1 MADLQAGADQPI
13 LSLTLAPKQDGVVA
27 ATNRQL
33 WHAQL
38 DPESLYPEATPAT
51 LFCPVWYEGY
61 DKPQYVWQSSSSNDS
76 YEPKFGLVPLIF
88 GTLKGAFY
96 SLLIGVPI
104 ALLAAIY
111 TSEFLAPRLKMVV
124 KPAIEMMA
132 SVPSVVLGFVA
143 GLVLAQFVEQV
154 LAAVTACAVTIPLAF
169 CLGAYFW
176 QLLPERL
183 TLILSRWRFAF
194 ILLVLPLGLG
204 GAALLGP
211 ALERLFFDGNLR
223 AWLDDRKR
231 PGTVG
236 AWLMLFL
243 PLSYVVVAFLSG
255 RLIVPHLRRLTVS
268 WSRTAIVLLDIS
280 KFLAGGLVAVLLALL
295 VAVVFDKVGFDPR
308 GSFLGGYSQ
317 RNALV
322 VGLAMG
328 FAIIPIIFTMA
339 EDAFSSIPDHL
350 RSGSLACG
358 ATRWQTAT
366 RIVIPTAMSGV
377 FSALMIGTGRAVG
390 ETMIMLMG
398 TGNTPLMDLNIFNG
412 FRTLA
417 ANIAVEMPEAAHD
430 STHWRVL
437 FLCGLVL
444 FAMTFVLNTAAEAV
458 RLRFRKRAYQL

>member
-76 YEPKFGLVPLIF
+76 YKPKFGLVPLIF

-169 CLGAYFW
+169 C
-176 QLLPERL
+176 
-183 TLILSRWRFAF
+183 
-194 ILLVLPLGLG
+194 
-204 GAALLGP
+204 
-211 ALERLFFDGNLR
+211 R
-223 AWLDDRKR
+223 A
-231 PGTVG
+231 PT
-236 AWLMLFL
+236 
-243 PLSYVVVAFLSG
+243 
-255 RLIVPHLRRLTVS
+255 
-268 WSRTAIVLLDIS
+268 
-280 KFLAGGLVAVLLALL
+280 
-295 VAVVFDKVGFDPR
+295 
-308 GSFLGGYSQ
+308 
-317 RNALV
+317 
-322 VGLAMG
+322 
-328 FAIIPIIFTMA
+328 
-339 EDAFSSIPDHL
+339 
-350 RSGSLACG
+350 SGSCC
-358 ATRWQTAT
+358 R
-366 RIVIPTAMSGV
+366 
-377 FSALMIGTGRAVG
+377 
-390 ETMIMLMG
+390 
-398 TGNTPLMDLNIFNG
+398 NG
-412 FRTLA
+412 SL
-417 ANIAVEMPEAAHD
+417 
-430 STHWRVL
+430 
-437 FLCGLVL
+437 
-444 FAMTFVLNTAAEAV
+444 
-458 RLRFRKRAYQL
+458 

>member
-1 MADLQAGADQPI
+1 M
-13 LSLTLAPKQDGVVA
+13 
-27 ATNRQL
+27 
-33 WHAQL
+33 
-38 DPESLYPEATPAT
+38 
-51 LFCPVWYEGY
+51 
-61 DKPQYVWQSSSSNDS
+61 
-76 YEPKFGLVPLIF
+76 
-88 GTLKGAFY
+88 
-96 SLLIGVPI
+96 
-104 ALLAAIY
+104 
-111 TSEFLAPRLKMVV
+111 
-124 KPAIEMMA
+124 
-132 SVPSVVLGFVA
+132 
-143 GLVLAQFVEQV
+143 
-154 LAAVTACAVTIPLAF
+154 
-169 CLGAYFW
+169 
-176 QLLPERL
+176 
-183 TLILSRWRFAF
+183 
-194 ILLVLPLGLG
+194 
-204 GAALLGP
+204 
-211 ALERLFFDGNLR
+211 
-223 AWLDDRKR
+223 
-231 PGTVG
+231 
-236 AWLMLFL
+236 
-243 PLSYVVVAFLSG
+243 
-255 RLIVPHLRRLTVS
+255 
-268 WSRTAIVLLDIS
+268 
-280 KFLAGGLVAVLLALL
+280 AVLLALL